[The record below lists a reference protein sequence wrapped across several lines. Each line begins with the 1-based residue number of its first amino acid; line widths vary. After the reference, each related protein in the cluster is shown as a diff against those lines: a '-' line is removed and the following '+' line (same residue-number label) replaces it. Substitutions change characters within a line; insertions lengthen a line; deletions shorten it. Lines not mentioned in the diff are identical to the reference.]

1 MAYYRCDFNITSAEN
16 EDFQDIIGKPL
27 CDSEYFE
34 CENDEAAL
42 CWAKDLAAQG
52 TYFADAGHC
61 GLELTYVAEVDE
73 DTETFEE
80 KRTIYY

>member
-1 MAYYRCDFNITSAEN
+1 MLFRAEFDIKSCEN
-16 EDFQDIIGKPL
+16 DDLQDTPII
-27 CDSEYFE
+27 EFFE
-34 CENDEAAL
+34 CENDEDAL